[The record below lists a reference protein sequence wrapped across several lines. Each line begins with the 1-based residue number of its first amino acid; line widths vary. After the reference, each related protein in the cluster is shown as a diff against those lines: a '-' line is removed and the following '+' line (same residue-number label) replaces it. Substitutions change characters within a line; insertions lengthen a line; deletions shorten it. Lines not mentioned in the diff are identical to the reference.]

1 MRNYINRGFIFLIS
15 FFFLFFGVNII
26 GAEITK
32 NGFLNITLT
41 RSILWV
47 LLTLILSLI
56 ISLFIKIVLNK
67 FFQQKKYRLAYYNRY
82 TFVYVFIINFL
93 SYIPAFLAYFP
104 SIWSYDIA
112 PQVDQIFNIGYN
124 RYQPIVHTF
133 MIEICLKVGKTI
145 FGNYTYGAM
154 IYSLAQMIIMSIC
167 IAYAFNYACKNKKMS
182 FRLQIVLLLF
192 IVIMPYNAILAIS
205 TTKDVIFS
213 GLTLV
218 LIVKIYDLTHYK
230 FDKFKIISFIIIL
243 LLWFSFRNNAYFA
256 FLAFALITLIIY
268 WKKKM
273 MIILLTVVVI
283 ASNLVFNVVLD
294 IALKAET
301 ISTAEMI
308 SVPGSQISR
317 VAVYSPEKITEEQ
330 WNQIHLLFDDEY
342 RNYNPYLF
350 DDVKSNISFGV
361 PQIPKLITLW
371 INMLPNCLNEYIDAF
386 LCLNIGSWYPLDHTY
401 TRIYIDNYYDG
412 VRIEG
417 DLANKHTG
425 YIQTLQSNVIDEI
438 EFNSFLPS
446 VHNYYERICSLNIYN
461 DFAIT
466 QLLLS
471 PATYLWIIIALLFY
485 SIYKKDEG
493 KALSLILLILYWCT
507 ILLGP
512 CTVFRYMYPIV
523 ISSPFGLIL
532 CLANERIKESEK

>member
-1 MRNYINRGFIFLIS
+1 MKNFIDRGFIILFS
-15 FFFLFFGVNII
+15 FFLLFFGVNII
-26 GAEITK
+26 GTEISK

-41 RSILWV
+41 RTAIWL
-47 LLTLILSLI
+47 LLTFILSLI
-56 ISLFIKIVLNK
+56 SSFLIRVISNKYLCNKKIK
-67 FFQQKKYRLAYYNRY
+67 LAYYNKH
-82 TFVYVFIINFL
+82 TFIYVIIINFL

-133 MIEICLKVGKTI
+133 MIEICLKIGKNI

-154 IYSLAQMIIMSIC
+154 IYSLVQMIIMSVC
-167 IAYAFNYACKNKKMS
+167 IAYAFNYICKKKKIN
-182 FRLQIVLLLF
+182 FKLQVLLLLF
-192 IVIMPYNAILAIS
+192 IILMPYNAILAIS

-218 LIVKIYDLTHYK
+218 LIVKIYDITHYK
-230 FDKFKIISFIIIL
+230 FDKLKIISFIIIL

-256 FLAFALITLIIY
+256 FLVFALITLVIF

-273 MIILLTVVVI
+273 MIILLTVLI
-283 ASNLVFNVVLD
+283 IISNLCFNLVLD

-330 WNQIHLLFDDEY
+330 WNQIHVLFKDEY
-342 RNYNPYLF
+342 INYNPYLF
-350 DDVKSNISFGV
+350 DDIKSNITFGV
-361 PQIPKLITLW
+361 PQIPQLISLW
-371 INMLPNCLNEYIDAF
+371 LSMLPNCLNEYIDAF
-386 LCLNIGSWYPLDHTY
+386 LCLNIGSWYPFDHTY

-412 VRIEG
+412 VLIEG
-417 DLANKHTG
+417 TLVNKHTG
-425 YIQTLQSNVIDEI
+425 YIQTLQSNVIEEI
-438 EFNSFLPS
+438 EFKSFLPN
-446 VHNYYERICSLNIYN
+446 VYNYYENICSLNIYN
-461 DFAIT
+461 DFIIT
-466 QLLLS
+466 QILLS
-471 PATYLWIIIALLFY
+471 PASYLWVIIALLFY
-485 SIYKKDEG
+485 SINKKDKG
-493 KALSLILLILYWCT
+493 KVLPLVLLIIYWCT
-507 ILLGP
+507 VLLGP

-523 ISSPFGLIL
+523 ISTPFCLFMIL
-532 CLANERIKESEK
+532 SDERKLL